1 MSTLNNLF
9 QQAGQQGDLEQ
20 DTVDLLMGDDLGA
33 DINAALGISVDDE
46 PVTEALLIGVLL
58 DNSVS
63 LAGREPDVRNGCNL
77 LFETLK
83 KSKQVGS
90 MYSHV
95 RLLDGSV
102 LDAFRKLK
110 DASVVDSGNYQA
122 TLSHTP
128 LYEQSFLLLKTV
140 IAKSLEFT
148 SGGTPARSITVIVT
162 DGANNGRGK
171 SVSEVA
177 TLVRD
182 MLRQENHIVAG
193 MGIDDGY
200 TDFRKVFGDMGIPD
214 KWILTP
220 GNTGHEIRDAFR
232 ILSQSA
238 QQASQSAQSYSRTA
252 GGGFGA

>member
-9 QQAGQQGDLEQ
+9 QQAGDQGELEQ
-20 DTVDLLMGDDLGA
+20 QTVDLLLGDDLGA

-46 PVTEALLIGVLL
+46 PVTEALLVAVLL

-63 LAGREPDVRNGCNL
+63 LAGREPDVRNGCNH
-77 LFETLK
+77 LFETLG
-83 KSKQVGS
+83 KSKQSES

-95 RLLDGSV
+95 RLLDGTV
-102 LDAFRKLK
+102 LDPFRKLK
-110 DASVVDSGNYQA
+110 DASVIDSQNYQA
-122 TLSHTP
+122 VLGHTP

-140 IAKSLEFT
+140 IAKTLEFT
-148 SGGTPARSITVIVT
+148 TGGTPARTITVIVT

-171 SVSEVA
+171 SASDVA

-182 MLRQENHIVAG
+182 MLRQENHIIAG

-200 TDFRKVFGDMGIPD
+200 TDFRKVFGEMGIPP

-232 ILSQSA
+232 LLSQSA
-238 QQASQSAQSYSRTA
+238 VQASQSPQSYSRTA
-252 GGGFGA
+252 GGGFNQ